1 MDLRFSVQK
10 NIDNSGQKN
19 IDNSGKR
26 STKSFANI
34 DAIIRGCY

>member
-10 NIDNSGQKN
+10 NIDNSGK
-19 IDNSGKR
+19 G